1 MGKIGNRHIIHCEV
15 RHSHS
20 SDTATL
26 IIGKDE
32 ENIYSNTCNGKS

>member
-1 MGKIGNRHIIHCEV
+1 MGKIGDRHIVHCEV

-20 SDTATL
+20 SDTITL

-32 ENIYSNTCNGKS
+32 ENIYGNAFNGKS